1 MISSVKI
8 TKLFG
13 RFNYELK
20 FMPENIM
27 IITGP
32 NGYGKSTILKM
43 INSFCDNNL
52 QKLFTYTFKKFEI
65 TCDDCNVAIT
75 RNEKSFKIND
85 HVFPYPD
92 DKIINRRGV
101 QPFIR
106 RVGYDEYIDLRTN
119 QIIKMNAKDIFNDR
133 LKEDFQGDR
142 FFELLFLFLEFG
154 STEKSPQQFE
164 ELKKAFS
171 LIKKA
176 KHSIGKIQFI
186 QEQRLIERR
195 RVPEEERVYSEPKEK
210 YVTVINENSE
220 KLKADLAEIM
230 KKHSSLSSELD
241 STYIGRLLD
250 ADISSTHNIQDIMD
264 SIEELRI
271 KQQKLQKYAL
281 AEIKNVSDIV
291 QRDTE
296 KLEKYVTVI
305 NENSEKLK
313 ADLAEIMKK
322 HSSLSSELDST
333 YIGRLLDADISSTH
347 NIQDIM
353 DSIEELRI
361 KQQKL
366 QKYALAEIKN
376 VSDIVQ
382 RDTEKLEKY
391 MVELS
396 IYLKDANEKYDV
408 FENIINK
415 LDLYEE
421 IVNHKLK
428 FKKMKLSRTDGIQV
442 VSDEGSLLSLND
454 LSSGEQEILVLFFKL
469 IFESDVNLLM
479 IDEPEISL
487 HIAWQKELM
496 NDLRRVIQLNKN
508 IQVIIATHS
517 PQIISNN
524 WDLQIDLGGQ
534 YNG

>member
-195 RVPEEERVYSEPKEK
+195 RVPEEERAYSEPK
-210 YVTVINENSE
+210 
-220 KLKADLAEIM
+220 
-230 KKHSSLSSELD
+230 
-241 STYIGRLLD
+241 
-250 ADISSTHNIQDIMD
+250 
-264 SIEELRI
+264 
-271 KQQKLQKYAL
+271 
-281 AEIKNVSDIV
+281 
-291 QRDTE
+291 
-296 KLEKYVTVI
+296 EKYVTVI

>member
-281 AEIKNVSDIV
+281 AEIKNVSEIV
-291 QRDTE
+291 QRD
-296 KLEKYVTVI
+296 
-305 NENSEKLK
+305 
-313 ADLAEIMKK
+313 
-322 HSSLSSELDST
+322 
-333 YIGRLLDADISSTH
+333 
-347 NIQDIM
+347 
-353 DSIEELRI
+353 
-361 KQQKL
+361 
-366 QKYALAEIKN
+366 
-376 VSDIVQ
+376 
-382 RDTEKLEKY
+382 
-391 MVELS
+391 
-396 IYLKDANEKYDV
+396 

-428 FKKMKLSRTDGIQV
+428 FKEMKLSRTDGIQV

>member
-8 TKLFG
+8 NKLFG
-13 RFNYELK
+13 GFNYELK

-43 INSFCDNNL
+43 INSFCDDNL
-52 QKLFTYTFKKFEI
+52 QKLLTYTFKKFEI

-75 RNEKSFKIND
+75 KNEKSFKIND
-85 HVFPYPD
+85 YAFPYPD
-92 DKIINRRGV
+92 DKIIHRRGV
-101 QPFIR
+101 PPFIR
-106 RVGYDEYIDLRTN
+106 RVGYDEYMDLRTN
-119 QIIKMNAKDIFNDR
+119 QIIKMNGKDIFIDR
-133 LKEDFQGDR
+133 LKEDFQEDR
-142 FFELLFLFLEFG
+142 FFELLFLSLDFS
-154 STEKSPQQFE
+154 STKKSHQSLE

-171 LIKKA
+171 LVKKV
-176 KHSIGKIQFI
+176 KQSIGKIQFI

-195 RVPEEERVYSEPKEK
+195 RVPEEERAYSEPKEK

-281 AEIKNVSDIV
+281 AEIKNVS
-291 QRDTE
+291 E
-296 KLEKYVTVI
+296 
-305 NENSEKLK
+305 
-313 ADLAEIMKK
+313 
-322 HSSLSSELDST
+322 
-333 YIGRLLDADISSTH
+333 
-347 NIQDIM
+347 
-353 DSIEELRI
+353 
-361 KQQKL
+361 
-366 QKYALAEIKN
+366 
-376 VSDIVQ
+376 IVQ

-428 FKKMKLSRTDGIQV
+428 FKEMKLSRTDGIQV

-496 NDLRRVIQLNKN
+496 DDLRRVIQLNKN

>member
-1 MISSVKI
+1 M
-8 TKLFG
+8 
-13 RFNYELK
+13 
-20 FMPENIM
+20 
-27 IITGP
+27 
-32 NGYGKSTILKM
+32 
-43 INSFCDNNL
+43 
-52 QKLFTYTFKKFEI
+52 
-65 TCDDCNVAIT
+65 
-75 RNEKSFKIND
+75 
-85 HVFPYPD
+85 
-92 DKIINRRGV
+92 
-101 QPFIR
+101 
-106 RVGYDEYIDLRTN
+106 
-119 QIIKMNAKDIFNDR
+119 
-133 LKEDFQGDR
+133 
-142 FFELLFLFLEFG
+142 
-154 STEKSPQQFE
+154 E

-171 LIKKA
+171 LVKKV
-176 KHSIGKIQFI
+176 KQSIGKIQFI

-195 RVPEEERVYSEPKEK
+195 RVPEEERAYSEPKEK

-281 AEIKNVSDIV
+281 AEIKNVS
-291 QRDTE
+291 E
-296 KLEKYVTVI
+296 
-305 NENSEKLK
+305 
-313 ADLAEIMKK
+313 
-322 HSSLSSELDST
+322 
-333 YIGRLLDADISSTH
+333 
-347 NIQDIM
+347 
-353 DSIEELRI
+353 
-361 KQQKL
+361 
-366 QKYALAEIKN
+366 
-376 VSDIVQ
+376 IVQ

-428 FKKMKLSRTDGIQV
+428 FKEMKLSRTDGIQV

-496 NDLRRVIQLNKN
+496 DDLRRVIQLNKN

>member
-8 TKLFG
+8 NKLFD
-13 RFNYELK
+13 RFSYELK
-20 FMPENIM
+20 FMSENIM

-43 INSFCDNNL
+43 INSFCGDNF
-52 QKLFTYTFKKFEI
+52 QKLLNYTFKKFEI
-65 TCDDCNVAIT
+65 VCDDCNVVIT
-75 RNEKSFKIND
+75 KNENSFKIND
-85 HVFPYPD
+85 YAFPYPD
-92 DKIINRRGV
+92 AKTIHRKV
-101 QPFIR
+101 MPPFIR
-106 RVGYDEYIDLRTN
+106 RVGYDEYMDLRTN
-119 QIIKMNAKDIFNDR
+119 QIIKMNEKDIFIGR
-133 LKEDFQGDR
+133 LKENFQEDR
-142 FFELLFLFLEFG
+142 FFDLLFLSLEFS
-154 STEKSPQQFE
+154 STKKSHQSLE

-171 LIKKA
+171 LVKEVKQ
-176 KHSIGKIQFI
+176 SIGKIQFI

-195 RVPEEERVYSEPKEK
+195 KVPEDGRVYGEPKEK

-220 KLKADLAEIM
+220 KLKSDLAEIM

-291 QRDTE
+291 QRDT
-296 KLEKYVTVI
+296 K
-305 NENSEKLK
+305 
-313 ADLAEIMKK
+313 
-322 HSSLSSELDST
+322 
-333 YIGRLLDADISSTH
+333 
-347 NIQDIM
+347 
-353 DSIEELRI
+353 
-361 KQQKL
+361 
-366 QKYALAEIKN
+366 
-376 VSDIVQ
+376 
-382 RDTEKLEKY
+382 KLEKY

-428 FKKMKLSRTDGIQV
+428 FKKMKLSRTEGIQV
-442 VSDEGSLLSLND
+442 ISDEESLLTLDD

-496 NDLRRVIQLNKN
+496 DDLRRVIQLNKN